1 VNQRDFN
8 KQGENIHQRLIEEI
22 FKKDKQMQAQFREQ
36 FTTQPSAFREQME
49 RIEAGA
55 KGFAMQDGVAINNKT
70 GEPASEVE
78 HKLIQ
83 DATDKAMMRQ
93 NPDLERYNMRHDNGF
108 FTPLT
113 SKKSLRRRGCDGRH
127 MDRRVGRSHQ
137 PLSVRLEPWK
147 HQQLPPCRA

>member
-1 VNQRDFN
+1 M
-8 KQGENIHQRLIEEI
+8 IEEI

-36 FTTQPSAFREQME
+36 FTTQPAAFREQME

-70 GEPASEVE
+70 GEPASEIE

-83 DATDKAMMRQ
+83 DATDKAMLRQ

-108 FTPLT
+108 IIPIDF
-113 SKKSLRRRGCDGRH
+113 KKIIEKEGL
-127 MDRRVGRSHQ
+127 
-137 PLSVRLEPWK
+137 
-147 HQQLPPCRA
+147 

>member
-1 VNQRDFN
+1 MNERDFI
-8 KQGENIHQRLIEEI
+8 KQGETIHQRMIDEI
-22 FKKDKQMQAQFREQ
+22 FKKDKNMQQQFHEQ

-78 HKLIQ
+78 NKLIQ

-108 FTPLT
+108 FIPIDF
-113 SKKSLRRRGCDGRH
+113 KKIIEKEGL
-127 MDRRVGRSHQ
+127 
-137 PLSVRLEPWK
+137 
-147 HQQLPPCRA
+147 

>member
-1 VNQRDFN
+1 VKQCNLN
-8 KQGENIHQRLIEEI
+8 KQGETVNQRMIEEI

-36 FTTQPSAFREQME
+36 FTTQPAAFREQME

-70 GEPASEVE
+70 GEPASEIE

-83 DATDKAMMRQ
+83 DATDKAMLRQ

-108 FTPLT
+108 IIPIDF
-113 SKKSLRRRGCDGRH
+113 KKIIEKEGL
-127 MDRRVGRSHQ
+127 
-137 PLSVRLEPWK
+137 
-147 HQQLPPCRA
+147 